1 MKGYLF
7 SYGEEVAHIGQLDQQ
22 MIVKDIK
29 WKIVNIPTGNLTE
42 DDKLEKKK
50 KKLLDA
56 IEVVW
61 WDKEKKFHKERF
73 HSGQLIPWVIAEKGE
88 EATQEWLNSLKNSRY
103 HKVNP

>member
-7 SYGEEVAHIGQLDQQ
+7 SYGEEVAHIGQLDQR

-29 WKIVNIPTGNLTE
+29 WKIVNVPTGNVTK

-61 WDKEKKFHKERF
+61 WDKEKKFYKERF
-73 HSGQLIPWVIAEKGE
+73 HSGQLIPWVIAEKGD
-88 EATQEWLNSLKNSRY
+88 EAAQEWIDSLKKTRY
-103 HKVNP
+103 HKINS